1 MITYE
6 TLDLMISSCV
16 LLLAIL
22 SYIEKRLSKM

>member
-6 TLDLMISSCV
+6 TLDLMIGSCM